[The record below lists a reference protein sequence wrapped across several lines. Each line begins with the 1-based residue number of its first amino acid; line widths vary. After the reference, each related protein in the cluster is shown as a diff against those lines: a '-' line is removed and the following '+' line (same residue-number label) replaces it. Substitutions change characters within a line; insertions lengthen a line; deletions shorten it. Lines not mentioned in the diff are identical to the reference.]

1 MISIPPK
8 GSPAAKARR
17 QPQIDLSGLTDAQRA
32 VRERVILI
40 GMAAYGD
47 RWRTDLAAAIGER
60 LGRPYSTTQVMGWVQ
75 GRRPVPDAIE
85 ALVPGLALD
94 LAADL
99 EKRAAI
105 LRDLK

>member
-1 MISIPPK
+1 MTAIPPK
-8 GSPAAKARR
+8 GSPAAKVRR
-17 QPQIDLSGLTDAQRA
+17 QPQIDLSGLTEEQRA
-32 VRERVILI
+32 VRARIILV
-40 GMAAYGD
+40 GMAAFGD
-47 RWRTDLAAAIGER
+47 RWRTDLATAIGER

-75 GRRPVPDAIE
+75 GRRPVPQAIE
-85 ALVPGLALD
+85 ALIPDLARD